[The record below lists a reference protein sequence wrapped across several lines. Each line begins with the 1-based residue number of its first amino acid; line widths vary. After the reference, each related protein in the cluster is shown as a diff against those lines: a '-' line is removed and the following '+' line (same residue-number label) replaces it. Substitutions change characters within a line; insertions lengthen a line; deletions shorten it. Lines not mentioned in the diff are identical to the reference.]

1 MVEGPVGWGKE
12 HSLNLTSEPPPFF
25 VPKIR
30 FSQQPLGRGGG
41 AGPTVGGGGASKA
54 EQCHRLDNVSIAP
67 CSHPP
72 QGGSQM

>member
-1 MVEGPVGWGKE
+1 MYTGLGARGAKGDVWLLGGGKGRSQVVEGPVGWGKE

-41 AGPTVGGGGASKA
+41 AGPTVGGGG
-54 EQCHRLDNVSIAP
+54 V
-67 CSHPP
+67 
-72 QGGSQM
+72 